1 MNNKGDENE
10 SITYPL
16 ESELYSFEKSSM
28 DIETKI
34 NNVLRKKT
42 KINNVLQSKGLYIL
56 YLYDYYKDV
65 Y

>member
-1 MNNKGDENE
+1 MNNKDDENE

-34 NNVLRKKT
+34 NNVL
-42 KINNVLQSKGLYIL
+42 QSNMQIKGLYIL

>member
-1 MNNKGDENE
+1 MNNKDDENE

-16 ESELYSFEKSSM
+16 ESELYFFEKSSM
-28 DIETKI
+28 DI
-34 NNVLRKKT
+34 KT
-42 KINNVLQSKGLYIL
+42 KINNILQFNMQIKGLYIL

>member
-34 NNVLRKKT
+34 NNVL
-42 KINNVLQSKGLYIL
+42 QSNMQIKGLYIL